1 MKKLL
6 FPAFAFLAMMA
17 SCAKEADV
25 NEETRN
31 KVEVR
36 ALIDNSDVKTNYDID
51 GSTATF
57 YWTGTEVFGR
67 LYYSGGFGEDEY
79 TSTTSASNKETSLA
93 FTGYEDET
101 STNYALYPKWTKDG
115 EPGLGWRSNPLD
127 LYMCPSLAYDAN
139 NPLKGIIP
147 MLGKLQNGEFVFTP
161 LTAVIAVTV
170 KNLPSTARSIYLC
183 SATKRLSGYYR
194 VSSYPTSDAKQ
205 LDGITLGLTTTMA
218 SYASTVADANKK
230 IFTFAN
236 GLDEGEHTFYF
247 PVSVGAI
254 DDLQIVVADG
264 NNTALQTVSYTKTI
278 TTIRGQITRF
288 PVMDLAKATQVA
300 LTGSA
305 TSPYAYVSK
314 FGPEVQAVRFAVNVD
329 EAQAK
334 AGAATG
340 ALITLAGEDNK
351 VSLAGD
357 LSASGKYYIG
367 YQVLNTDNEVILEGA
382 QAFYFLTDADKALI
396 DAEYLQV
403 NGSFAGY
410 TGSTKTITVR
420 ESNDATKGN
429 VMITEFQGV
438 CYDVSESTVAHSGWV
453 DGSPIYGQYPVSD
466 MAYFYNVDQQVFYT
480 DGNGASHYLR
490 GASYGGGWSVSNQ
503 IRIKFNSDGYTAGTA
518 HDLVIWD
525 AYLTNYWKT
534 STGSGVDT
542 YGGSFVCNK
551 AATTYTVAGS
561 SAEVL
566 GTAWDPSIAD
576 NDLIYDPATMTY
588 SQQFNVP
595 GSVGHLEFKVAKNHG
610 WDTAWPTDNVAI
622 DFLTGYAS
630 TLTITFTPMNNT
642 VSYTVTSEASEY
654 KLHIL
659 PEIASNLAGPW
670 GTEYSVW
677 GVYDFEKLDDT
688 PIGEYT
694 YASFSIPNA
703 IIDDQTHDLYFKG
716 QNNCEVLIDDMTF
729 YPDVYNYYFRTD
741 GFNLVPVTDPGSPE
755 ALPGGN
761 KLWICITN
769 ATSVGI
775 YGWDGDINVGWD
787 SPLEMTAAPGKLSG
801 MNWFYLDLTGY
812 AGSKLVARIGYNDE
826 AYSAQTTDITDNGN
840 AFSFSSSL
848 YFYTTDWTTDGK
860 LNWQLLP

>member
-1 MKKLL
+1 
-6 FPAFAFLAMMA
+6 MMA

-57 YWTGTEVFGR
+57 YWTGTETIGR
-67 LYYSGGFGEDEY
+67 LNFYASPQFWEDSY
-79 TSTTSASNKETSLA
+79 VSTTAASNKETELVFS
-93 FTGYEDET
+93 
-101 STNYALYPKWTKDG
+101 G
-115 EPGLGWRSNPLD
+115 EPSYGGAYQTDYAFYPIWNSTTKTGIGWSSNPFN
-127 LYMCPSLAYDAN
+127 LYLHETMVYNPDA
-139 NPLKGIIP
+139 PLKDIVP
-147 MLGKLQNGEFVFTP
+147 MIGKLNDSGVFVFVP
-161 LTAVIAVTV
+161 ICGVIAVTV
-170 KNLPSTARSIYLC
+170 KNLPSTA
-183 SATKRLSGYYR
+183 TKITLSSGGDNSLSGNYR
-194 VSSYPTSDAKQ
+194 LTSTPSDFASNLDAVM
-205 LDGITLGLTTTMA
+205 TTGLTTDMA
-218 SYASTVADANKK
+218 YYAGNTSGTKS
-230 IFTFAN
+230 FTFS
-236 GLDEGEHTFYF
+236 GLDKEAHTFYF
-247 PVSVGAI
+247 PVSVTNSDVGKYV
-254 DDLQIVVADG
+254 DLTISVYAG
-264 NNTALQTVSYTKTI
+264 ETLLQTVKNPNRISVGK
-278 TTIRGQITRF
+278 GQIVRF

-314 FGPEVQAVRFAVNVD
+314 FGPEVQAVRYAVNAD

-340 ALITLAGEDNK
+340 ALITLTGEDNK

-453 DGSPIYGQYPVSD
+453 DGSPIYGQYPVND

-566 GTAWDPSIAD
+566 GIAWDPSNAD

-595 GSVGHLEFKVAKNHG
+595 GSVDHLEFKVAKNHG

-630 TLTITFTPMNNT
+630 TLTITFTPKNNT

-659 PEIASNLAGPW
+659 PEIASNLVGPW

-677 GVYDFEKLDDT
+677 GVYNFEKLDDT

-703 IIDDQTHDLYFKG
+703 IIDGQPHDLYFKG
-716 QNNCEVLIDDMTF
+716 QDNCEVLIDDMTF
-729 YPDVYNYYFRTD
+729 SPDVYNYYFRTD

-775 YGWDGDINVGWD
+775 YGWDGDITAGWD
-787 SPLEMTAAPGKLSG
+787 SPLEMTAAPGKLWG

-840 AFSFSSSL
+840 AFSFGSSL
-848 YFYTTDWTTDGK
+848 YFYTTDWTEGK
-860 LNWQLLP
+860 LNWQLL